1 MGFFSHSSLEAEVFK
16 KLNLKNATFRPFLNR
31 CVFEKVVE
39 GGYPPPLY
47 TFVQLHIAILAI
59 LAILAIYNYI
69 VIVYNYNI
77 I

>member
-1 MGFFSHSSLEAEVFK
+1 M
-16 KLNLKNATFRPFLNR
+16 NR